1 MKNDISIN
9 KNIISLNSPT
19 YFIADIASNHDSDL
33 ERAKDLIYQVKE
45 AGGDAVKFQHFLA
58 EKIVS
63 DKGFKDLKTGLS
75 HQSTWKKSIFDIY
88 KQYECN
94 REWTDELIS
103 TAKKAEID
111 FFTTP
116 YDDEALEIFNQTV
129 PAYKIGSGDITWIE
143 FIEKIATL
151 GKPVLLATG
160 ASTIEDVKRAMD
172 AILKHT
178 KDVILMQCNTN
189 YTGSL
194 ENFKYIQLNVLKLFE
209 NEYPDT
215 HIGLSDHTPGHA
227 TVLGAIAL
235 GARCIEKHFT
245 DDNNRTGPDHPFSMS
260 PASWREMIDR
270 SRELE
275 VSLGL
280 PVKKVEENE
289 KDTIIVQRRAIRFK
303 HDCTAGHTISHDDIE
318 MLRPCPKNSLQPYEL
333 DKIIGK
339 KLKINKLLGENITMK
354 DIK

>member
-1 MKNDISIN
+1 MKNDLKIN
-9 KNIISLNSPT
+9 QSKISLDSPT

-33 ERAKDLIYQVKE
+33 ERAKDLIYLCKE
-45 AGGDAVKFQHFLA
+45 AGANAVKFQHFLA

-63 DKGFKDLKTGLS
+63 DHGFKSLKTGLS
-75 HQSTWKKSIFDIY
+75 HQENWDKSVFDIY

-94 REWTDELIS
+94 REWTDELIN

-116 YDDEALEIFNQTV
+116 YDDEALQIFNQIV
-129 PAYKIGSGDITWIE
+129 PAYKIGSGDITWTE
-143 FIEKIATL
+143 FIEKIAKV

-160 ASTIEDVKRAMD
+160 ASTYDDVKRAMS

-178 KDVILMQCNTN
+178 SDIILMQCNTN
-189 YTGSL
+189 YTGNL

-209 NEYPDT
+209 REYPQI

-245 DDNNRTGPDHPFSMS
+245 DDNNRIGPDHPFSMDPS
-260 PASWREMIDR
+260 SWREMINR
-270 SRELE
+270 SKELE
-275 VSLGL
+275 LSLGIET
-280 PVKKVEENE
+280 KKVEDNE

-303 HDCTAGHTISHDDIE
+303 YDCKVGHTIHKEDIE
-318 MLRPCPKNSLQPYEL
+318 MLRPCPNSSLQPYEL
-333 DKIIGK
+333 EKILGK
-339 KLKINKLLGENITMK
+339 KLKVDKLLGEDIAMK
-354 DIK
+354 DIE